1 MTNRPKQIGT
11 RGETA
16 VVRALRNLG
25 FPGAERR
32 ALAGAFDLGDINVC
46 PGVIA
51 EVKWGKH
58 AKTASLGDTAYWW
71 QQTER
76 ERMNAHAAIGLLIIQ
91 RNGYGDE
98 RADKS
103 RCFMDLG
110 ALWGRDHQVVELVL
124 DQATEILRNEGWGD
138 PLARSY

>member
-1 MTNRPKQIGT
+1 MTNKSKAIGT

-16 VVRALRNLG
+16 VVKAMRVNG

-32 ALAGAFDLGDINVC
+32 ALAGAYDLGDINVC

-58 AKTASLGDTAYWW
+58 AREASMGDVAWW
-71 QQTER
+71 WRETER
-76 ERMNAHAAIGLLIIQ
+76 ERLHAKAPIGLLIIQ
-91 RNGYGDE
+91 RKGYGDS

-103 RCFMDLG
+103 RCFIDLG
-110 ALWGRDHQVVELVL
+110 PIFKIDHLVVEMVL
-124 DQATEILRNEGWGD
+124 DQALHTLRKQGWGD
-138 PLARSY
+138 PL